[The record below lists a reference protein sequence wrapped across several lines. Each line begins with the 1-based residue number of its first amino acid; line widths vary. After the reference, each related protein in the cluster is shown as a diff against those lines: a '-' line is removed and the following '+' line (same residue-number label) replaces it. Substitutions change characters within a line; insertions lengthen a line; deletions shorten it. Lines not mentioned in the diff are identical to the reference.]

1 MYIEYCNDTRS
12 ETQGTETS
20 KYLNEKI
27 VKSFF
32 RVVASE
38 KERAQTELRFGVIGQ
53 LKKVNLTF

>member
-20 KYLNEKI
+20 KYLKEKK
-27 VKSFF
+27 VKTIF

-38 KERAQTELRFGVIGQ
+38 KERAQTEQKFGVIGQ
-53 LKKVNLTF
+53 RIKLT